1 MRNFKTKRE
10 LAREERNAAIRQ
22 DWRKL
27 RMEFPELSKNRIA
40 ISLAEKFSLTK
51 ETINNIVSC

>member
-1 MRNFKTKRE
+1 MEIFKTERE
-10 LAREERNAAIRQ
+10 IAREERNAAIRQ
-22 DWRKL
+22 EWRRL
-27 RMEFPELSKNRIA
+27 RREFPESSKNRIA